1 MSVVKINTTSEG
13 LAYDWLS
20 VDIVQEVNRIPYAE
34 LVLLD
39 GTGAPPQFK
48 LSNTDDF
55 APGNEIEIRLMG
67 EEGEKQTEKIFQGL
81 VVKHK
86 IETNSEG
93 SRLTIELKDPAFKLT
108 RGRKSKVYENAK
120 DSEIISQIV
129 KEAQLKVVMAPTRVE
144 HKEMVQYN
152 CTDWDFVLSRTDVNG
167 QMVFTAN
174 GQLTIKAPTL
184 TGPTNTFSYEDT
196 DIHELEMEVDASEQ
210 QGAIK
215 SYAWNIAD
223 QNVNKPP
230 VNKPS
235 EEAAE
240 FALAQ
245 GNKKKLDVKD
255 LAKKIG
261 AKEYTLSSIISADA
275 KELQTWIDA
284 KEIRERLSLLKGSL
298 TVEGRDISPGDVI
311 TIKNIADRFDGDTIV
326 TAVRHKVDHN
336 GWKTYVQFGL
346 SADWYAQQYSDII
359 DVPAAGLLPA
369 IQGLQVGIV
378 EGYYKDPQEQFRVR
392 VKIPALNPEGGGKGG
407 IVWARLMAIDAG
419 GRRGVYFYPEPG
431 DEVVVDFFNN
441 DPRQAV
447 ILGSMHSASKSPPFD
462 TTKDNWEKGI
472 VTKKGVMVAFDDE
485 NIALKL
491 GNKNDAGDEKQ
502 IILIDQKAQKIM
514 IADSI
519 NKNTM
524 ILGKKGVQISCEKDI
539 NIEAKGNVT
548 IKGKIVD
555 IN

>member
-1 MSVVKINTTSEG
+1 MSLVKINTTSEG

-48 LSNTDDF
+48 LSNTDAF
-55 APGNEIEIRLMG
+55 APGNKIEIRLIG
-67 EEGEKQTEKIFQGL
+67 EQEREKTGKIFQGL

-120 DSEIISQIV
+120 DSDIISQIV
-129 KEAQLKVVMAPTRVE
+129 KKAQLKVAIDPTTVQ

-167 QMVFTAN
+167 QMVLTEN
-174 GQLTIKAPTL
+174 GQLTIKKPTL
-184 TGPTNTFSYEDT
+184 TGPTNTFGYEDT
-196 DIHELEMEVDASEQ
+196 DIYELEMEVDASEQ

-223 QNVNKPP
+223 QKVNEPP
-230 VNKPS
+230 K
-235 EEAAE
+235 EAAE

-245 GNKKKLDVKD
+245 GNEKKLDVKD

-261 AKEYTLSSIISADA
+261 AKEYMLSSIISTDA

-284 KEIRERLSLLKGSL
+284 KEIRESLSLLKGSL

-311 TIKNIADRFDGDTIV
+311 KIKGIADRFDGNTIV

-336 GWKTYVQFGL
+336 GWKTHVQFGL
-346 SADWYAQQYSDII
+346 SADWFSQQNRDII

-378 EGYYKDPQEQFRVR
+378 EDYEKDPQKQFRIK
-392 VKIPALNPEGGGKGG
+392 VKIPALNPEGGGKEG

-419 GRRGVYFYPEPG
+419 NGRGAYFYPEPG
-431 DEVVVDFFNN
+431 DEVVVGFFNN
-441 DPRQAV
+441 DPRQAA
-447 ILGSMHSASKSPPFD
+447 ILGSMHSASKPPPFD
-462 TTKDNWEKGI
+462 TTEDNWEKGI
-472 VTKKGVMVAFDDE
+472 VTKKGVMVAFNDE

-491 GNKNDAGDEKQ
+491 GNEKQ
-502 IILIDQKAQKIM
+502 VILIDQKEKEEKIM

-524 ILGKKGVQISCEKDI
+524 ILGKEGVQISCEKDI

-548 IKGKIVD
+548 IKGKTVD